1 MRSRGDLMEIKS
13 VLTEIKEDII
23 EGFCSGEHLSCSEQ
37 KCNHKDCQYIK
48 AIDGALSIFD
58 QIQELIQTL
67 EKENAWNRERVVDFE
82 AMRRKTESA
91 FYKKSYQRT
100 IHQLNAKRETYG
112 LIIARL
118 KKILEE

>member
-1 MRSRGDLMEIKS
+1 MRSGGDLLK
-13 VLTEIKEDII
+13 D
-23 EGFCSGEHLSCSEQ
+23 FDLSCSEQ
-37 KCNHKDCQYIK
+37 KCDYKDCQYIK

-67 EKENAWNRERVVDFE
+67 EKENAWNRECVVDFE

-100 IHQLNAKRETYG
+100 IHQLNARREVLGYV
-112 LIIARL
+112 IANL
-118 KKILEE
+118 KKILEGE

>member
-1 MRSRGDLMEIKS
+1 MENKIKDLVTM
-13 VLTEIKEDII
+13 
-23 EGFCSGEHLSCSEQ
+23 
-37 KCNHKDCQYIK
+37 
-48 AIDGALSIFD
+48 
-58 QIQELIQTL
+58 L
-67 EKENAWNRERVVDFE
+67 EKERSWYRECVVDFE